1 MIGVCLRRS
10 SGIQLAILAARTR
23 TEAAAARY
31 GIWKDGVPELL
42 RILVAGAGNMTII
55 DGNNLLWALH
65 DTIEEREVTT
75 ELELCRVL
83 SRYFALTGEPG
94 LVVFDGAG
102 PADRSE
108 FDKIMNVEIVFAGFH
123 HDADTVIEEKLKA
136 NTSPRRVTVVSSD
149 RRLRRAAALRK
160 AAAVKSEEFWEQVR
174 KELARKTPRRR
185 EPEEKREGLSESETD
200 RWLETFG
207 LDK

>member
-1 MIGVCLRRS
+1 MFSFGAWFADPALPQPKPTAGMPSWSHTWAIGPDPAVTY
-10 SGIQLAILAARTR
+10 AAT
-23 TEAAAARY
+23 APL
-31 GIWKDGVPELL
+31 PED
-42 RILVAGAGNMTII
+42 I
-55 DGNNLLWALH
+55 D
-65 DTIEEREVTT
+65 
-75 ELELCRVL
+75 
-83 SRYFALTGEPG
+83 
-94 LVVFDGAG
+94 
-102 PADRSE
+102 
-108 FDKIMNVEIVFAGFH
+108 EIVFAGFH

-160 AAAVKSEEFWEQVR
+160 AAGVKSEEFWEQVR